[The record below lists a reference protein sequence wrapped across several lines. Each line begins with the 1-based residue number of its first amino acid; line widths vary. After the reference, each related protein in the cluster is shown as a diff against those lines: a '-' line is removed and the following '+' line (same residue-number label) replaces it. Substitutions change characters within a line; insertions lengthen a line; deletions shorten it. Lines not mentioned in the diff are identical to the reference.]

1 MGHLDIGS
9 IFKQESDVRDTYDC
23 VIIGGGPGGLTAGIY
38 AARGG
43 LATLVLEKGVE
54 GGTLNFTPVIENY
67 PPYSSIVGMELA
79 QKWSEHAERMGVTIL
94 HEGVVE

>member
-43 LATLVLEKGVE
+43 LATLVLEKGA
-54 GGTLNFTPVIENY
+54 L
-67 PPYSSIVGMELA
+67 
-79 QKWSEHAERMGVTIL
+79 
-94 HEGVVE
+94 